1 MDKIKIALV
10 DDHVMVTKGFR
21 NLLSKKAKFEIVGEA
36 SNAEEAKDLVHDMHP
51 DVVLMDINMPG
62 DTGITCTKDIKK
74 SSPKTKVIMLT
85 MHHEEQYIHK
95 ALAAG
100 ADGYV
105 LKNSDVTE
113 LIEAIETVH
122 QGNDFFSSTISKAA
136 IEEIKRKV
144 ANLEEH
150 FSRELTK
157 REIQIIRAI
166 SEGLNNKQISERLYI
181 SDRTVN
187 THRTNIMQKMNVK
200 NSVELVVKAMRE
212 KLI

>member
-105 LKNSDVTE
+105 QRAPADAAE
-113 LIEAIETVH
+113 LPANRQCSRGCERGPLWRGRGPAAAGGEADLPE
-122 QGNDFFSSTISKAA
+122 D
-136 IEEIKRKV
+136 
-144 ANLEEH
+144 
-150 FSRELTK
+150 
-157 REIQIIRAI
+157 
-166 SEGLNNKQISERLYI
+166 
-181 SDRTVN
+181 
-187 THRTNIMQKMNVK
+187 
-200 NSVELVVKAMRE
+200 
-212 KLI
+212 

>member
-10 DDHVMVTKGFR
+10 DDHIMVTKGFR
-21 NLLSKKAKFEIVGEA
+21 NLLSKKSKFEIVGEA
-36 SNAEEAKDLVHDMHP
+36 SNADEAKILVKELRP

-74 SSPKTKVIMLT
+74 AFPKTKVIMLT
-85 MHHEEQYIHK
+85 MHHEDQYIHK
-95 ALAAG
+95 ALSAG

-105 LKNSDVTE
+105 LKNSDVNE
-113 LIEAIETVH
+113 LIEAIECVH
-122 QGNDFFSSTISKAA
+122 QGKDFFSSTISASA
-136 IEEIKRKV
+136 IEEIKLKI
-144 ANLEEH
+144 ANYEEH